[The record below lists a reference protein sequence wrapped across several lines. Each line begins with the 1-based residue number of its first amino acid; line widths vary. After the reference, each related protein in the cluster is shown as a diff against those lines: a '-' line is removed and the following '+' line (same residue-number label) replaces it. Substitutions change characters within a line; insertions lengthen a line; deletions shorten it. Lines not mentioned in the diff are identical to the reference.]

1 MSRRYYN
8 LPPLTTLSAFEA
20 AARHLSFKDAAQELS
35 VTPGAVSHQ
44 IKALEGELNTPL
56 FQRHH
61 RGVALTADGLALFDT
76 LSTSFLK
83 VSQSLNSIRD
93 RNATNEVTIGSTTA
107 VAAQWLSPTLTR
119 FWRQYPDQEVFQ
131 VAQDR
136 VFHARPEI
144 DLFIRYG
151 RDSNSAMEQTPLYR
165 DQLVPVACP
174 KMAKELENS
183 PLPDLARQRLI
194 HLEAEDANWTSWH
207 EWFGELGY
215 LGSIT
220 SGQRVNR
227 YSVALQAA
235 QDGAGLV
242 LGWQRLIAPLIDA
255 GKLAPIRPHVLP
267 APHQFYLVGHP
278 DADASDGVRA
288 LKDWIINEVQ
298 KDGL

>member
-8 LPPLTTLSAFEA
+8 LPPLTTLSTFEA

-44 IKALEGELNTPL
+44 IKALESELNTPL
-56 FQRHH
+56 FLRGH
-61 RGVALTADGLALFDT
+61 RGVVLTPDGAALFDT

-93 RNATNEVTIGSTTA
+93 RNMTTEVTIGSTTA

-119 FWRQYPDQEVFQ
+119 FWRKFPNQDVYQ

-136 VFHARPEI
+136 LFHACPEI

-151 RDSNSAMEQTPLYR
+151 RDPNSTMEQTPLFR
-165 DQLVPVACP
+165 DQLVPVASP
-174 KMAKELENS
+174 ELAQK
-183 PLPDLARQRLI
+183 LKGCVLKDIAGQRLI
-194 HLEAEDANWTSWH
+194 HLESADTNWTGWH

-215 LGSIT
+215 LGVVST
-220 SGQRVNR
+220 GTRVNR

-278 DADASDGVRA
+278 DKDLSDGVRT
-288 LKDWIINEVQ
+288 LKDWITNEVQ
-298 KDGL
+298 QNDI